1 MDQHLLNQIL
11 NALTDAH
18 GITLYDMVLQTL
30 RSRDVRHSHHRAS
43 ILDRMADLFNL
54 LSEQSPQQLEAAV
67 TVMAAATYQK
77 EVQNL
82 IQPQTGFHFTGN
94 KTNLSQLE
102 TFSISQMGVKIREVA
117 PNLWNLFG
125 ILLDADP
132 NRRRTAP
139 GPSDEVMDEDVEME
153 LADIATA
160 VSGNDEGSEDEDSG
174 GEGGGEADAGEM
186 GHGNDVEPD
195 GTQAGMEPPPL
206 KKRRYRK
213 QNRARRNGI
222 LLFIVSPGLTS

>member
-1 MDQHLLNQIL
+1 MP
-11 NALTDAH
+11 
-18 GITLYDMVLQTL
+18 
-30 RSRDVRHSHHRAS
+30 
-43 ILDRMADLFNL
+43 DLFNL

-67 TVMAAATYQK
+67 TTTAAATYQN

-102 TFSISQMGVKIREVA
+102 TFSIAQMGVKIREVA
-117 PNLWNLFG
+117 PNLWALFG

-139 GPSDEVMDEDVEME
+139 SDETMDEGVEME
-153 LADIATA
+153 LADIAIA
-160 VSGNDEGSEDEDSG
+160 VNGNDEGSEEEESG
-174 GEGGGEADAGEM
+174 DEGGGEAVAGDNSDEET
-186 GHGNDVEPD
+186 GNDGGQDGSNLPAGPLEPL
-195 GTQAGMEPPPL
+195 L

-222 LLFIVSPGLTS
+222 LLFIVSHSTHFMKSAAYLQV

>member
-11 NALTDAH
+11 NSLNNAH
-18 GITLYDMVLQTL
+18 GTTLYDMVLQIL
-30 RSRDVRHSHHRAS
+30 RSRDMMHSHHRAS
-43 ILDRMADLFNL
+43 MLDRIPDLLNL
-54 LSEQSPQQLEAAV
+54 LSEQSPRQLEAAV
-67 TVMAAATYQK
+67 IATAAATYQI
-77 EVQNL
+77 EVQDL

-94 KTNLSQLE
+94 RTNLRQLE
-102 TFSISQMGVKIREVA
+102 TFSITQMGVKIREVA

-139 GPSDEVMDEDVEME
+139 NDDAMDEDVEME
-153 LADIATA
+153 LVDIATV
-160 VSGNDEGSEDEDSG
+160 VSGNDEGSEEEGSGDES
-174 GEGGGEADAGEM
+174 GGEADAGDKEA
-186 GHGNDVEPD
+186 GNDGEQDGGNPEPL
-195 GTQAGMEPPPL
+195 L

-222 LLFIVSPGLTS
+222 LLFIVSQALTS